1 MSKSF
6 RKAALRVGTYHSPD
20 GIVRVT
26 PSRLRHWAEQ
36 FNAMTEAGQ
45 VIPMHWD
52 HGNDLESLQPIAMDA
67 FERKATRSAA
77 NSVGKLTK
85 LRVAPDG
92 QSAELEFITLTPS
105 ATEKVEA
112 NAVYVSPVIFP
123 EWKDG
128 AGHTY
133 TDVITHMDLV
143 NHPVDHSQGPA
154 KPVPQPALMSCIRM
168 GMDNKPYKMG
178 DDEKPAAPAMNAPP
192 EPMPEPESPATEM
205 SVLGDV
211 IAALAG
217 FGLILPNDTT
227 EENFLDRVRTAAIAA
242 AGSDPGAG
250 AMDPNA
256 QPQQQDMAVTQPQI
270 ATMSLEAQRA
280 IAFGERQHKASVQS
294 QLQNLLETGKCTPSE
309 FNAQKQLIGA
319 LKLSLTD
326 EGEPVASSVEAW
338 IESRKPVPA
347 GTFWDSEEKLKR
359 LSSIPANHP
368 GPVKVGGEVTP
379 DQSEINAA
387 VDVLLQK

>member
-6 RKAALRVGTYHSPD
+6 RKAALKVGTYHSPD
-20 GIVRVT
+20 GIVTVT
-26 PSRLRHWAEQ
+26 PERLQHWASQ
-36 FNAMTEAGQ
+36 FNAMTEAKQ

-52 HGNDLESLQPIAMDA
+52 HGSDLDSLQPIAMDV

-77 NSVGKLTK
+77 NSVGKLAK
-85 LRVAPDG
+85 FEVASDG
-92 QSAELEFITLTPS
+92 QSAEIEFVTLTPS
-105 ATEKVEA
+105 ATEKVQA

-128 AGHTY
+128 SGRTY

-154 KPVPQPALMSCIRM
+154 EPIAQPALMSCIRM
-168 GMDNKPYKMG
+168 GMDSKPYKMG
-178 DDEKPAAPAMNAPP
+178 EDDKPSMPPAMDD
-192 EPMPEPESPATEM
+192 MPEPEAEPMANET

-211 IAALAG
+211 VAALAG
-217 FGLILPNDTT
+217 FGLVLPNDTT
-227 EENFLDRVRTAAIAA
+227 EANFLDRVRTAAIAA

-250 AMDPNA
+250 NGLDPVTQQQELTVS
-256 QPQQQDMAVTQPQI
+256 QPQV

-280 IAFGERQHKASVQS
+280 IAYGERQHKANVQS
-294 QLQNLLETGKCTPSE
+294 QLQSLLESGRCTPAE
-309 FNAQKQLIGA
+309 FDAQKNLVGA

-326 EGEPVASSVEAW
+326 DGEPVASAVEAW

-347 GTFWDSEEKLKR
+347 GTFWDGEEKLKR
-359 LSSIPANHP
+359 LSAVPVAQP
-368 GPVKVGGEVTP
+368 GGIKVGGQP
-379 DQSEINAA
+379 AASEADIEEA
-387 VDVLLQK
+387 VRALTRR